1 MADKKAQ
8 DVQAVGA
15 KARYGKLMGSRE
27 TVLERVRECSDLT
40 IPGLIPRSGM
50 SDEYLMPTPYQ
61 SLGARGVNNLASK
74 LLLALFPPNTAY
86 FRLSMDEDV
95 AEKLSQGNPGG
106 KEQIDTA
113 LAKLERKISRRIE
126 TSNARQI
133 IFETLKLLVVSG
145 NAVLYAD
152 KERNRVFR
160 IDQYVIVRDAV
171 GHPLEVVIRESVL
184 PQALSEE
191 VRTLCELKADGQVP
205 VELFTRIVWKD
216 KKVCYHQELNDIE
229 LPGTDG
235 EHPFD
240 KTPWCPLRWQPFA
253 NSDYGR
259 GLVDEYLG
267 DLRSLEGI
275 STAIV
280 QFAAAA
286 AKIVFLVHPN
296 ATTDATDLVQAESG
310 DVINGSA
317 ADIDIVQLEKQ
328 ADFTVAKSVSDE
340 LTKRLSNAFL
350 LQGGAVR
357 DAERVTAEEIRG
369 MAQELED
376 VLGGVYTVLS
386 RELQLP
392 MTERI
397 MAQMTRDK
405 ELPALP
411 KGSVEPLITTGFEA
425 LGRNHAANK
434 LRSFLAD
441 ASQALTPQVVAQY
454 IKAGIVLNAFGKN
467 YGVENLDEMIRSDDE
482 VQQMQQ
488 QAQQQ
493 QMMAKAGPGVAQE
506 VAKGAVAH
514 NATAT
519 GGGQPAPAK

>member
-1 MADKKAQ
+1 MADEVA
-8 DVQAVGA
+8 ASGA
-15 KARYGKLMGSRE
+15 KARYGKLMASRE

-40 IPGLIPRSGM
+40 IPGLIPRAGM
-50 SDEYLMPTPYQ
+50 SDEFVLPTPYQ

-74 LLLALFPPNTAY
+74 LLLALLPPNTAY

-95 AEKLSQGNPGG
+95 AMKLAGDSPGA

-126 TSNARQI
+126 TSNARPI
-133 IFETLKLLVVSG
+133 LFETLKLLVVSG
-145 NAVLYAD
+145 NALLYAD

-160 IDQYVIVRDAV
+160 LDQYVICRDPV
-171 GHPLEVVIRESVL
+171 GHPLEAIICEKVL
-184 PQALSEE
+184 PQALDESI
-191 VRTLCELKADGQVP
+191 RTLCDLQVDSEVP
-205 VELFTRIVWKD
+205 VELYTRIVWKD
-216 KKVCYHQELNDIE
+216 KKVSYHQELNDVK

-286 AKIVFLVHPN
+286 AKVLFLVHPN

-317 ADIDIVQLEKQ
+317 ADVDILQLEKA
-328 ADFTVAKSVSDE
+328 ADFQVANEVADKLE
-340 LTKRLSNAFL
+340 KRLSNAFL

-411 KGSVEPLITTGFEA
+411 KGAVQPLITTGFEA

-434 LRSFLAD
+434 LRAFLAD
-441 ASQALTPQVVAQY
+441 AAQALTPQVVAQY
-454 IKAGIVLNAFGKN
+454 IKAGVVLNAFGKN
-467 YGVENLDEMIRSDDE
+467 YGVENLDDMIRTDDE

-488 QAQQQ
+488 AAMKQQA
-493 QMMAKAGPGVAQE
+493 MMKAAPGVAQE
-506 VAKGAVAH
+506 VTKGAVAAH
-514 NATAT
+514 LQ
-519 GGGQPAPAK
+519 GGTQPQQPPQQ